1 MNLTQLTLHIFL
13 ENQKMFYV
21 QRGVQKFALAK
32 CLIIYPS
39 SLVCQSLKDLF
50 VNRRHP
56 SLQMEGHLKLL
67 FRLITL
73 KQVNLIFSP
82 KINVLLLCSVVIQ
95 F

>member
-21 QRGVQKFALAK
+21 QRGVQKFAACK
-32 CLIIYPS
+32 VFNNISDIF
-39 SLVCQSLKDLF
+39 DLSKF
-50 VNRRHP
+50 KRFVVNRRHP

-73 KQVNLIFSP
+73 KQVNLIFSH
-82 KINVLLLCSVVIQ
+82 KINVLLLYM
-95 F
+95 